1 MRSKFKYK
9 LFLYISEWNMKMKI
23 IKINLINNYHK
34 NLTKSYVKIIYLLM
48 GMEMKMTRTVDEGE
62 TSV

>member
-1 MRSKFKYK
+1 
-9 LFLYISEWNMKMKI
+9 MKI

-62 TSV
+62 TYKRV